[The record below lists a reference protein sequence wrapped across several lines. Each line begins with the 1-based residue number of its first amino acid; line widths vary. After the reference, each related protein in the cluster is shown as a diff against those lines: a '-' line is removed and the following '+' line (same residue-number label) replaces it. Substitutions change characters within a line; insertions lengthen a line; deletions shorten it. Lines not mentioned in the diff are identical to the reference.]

1 MWEQIRRVIFDAS
14 EATGLGSGFLANLVA
29 ESVGVFFGVIIS
41 VLFAI
46 WLDQGRE
53 AQRHADHRRR
63 AVTRWVRNQSDM
75 LDDVV
80 AEGGRASED
89 EKEARLQRR
98 MAVVADAI
106 LDANYIWSDY
116 EDAFK
121 KRKMRTAF
129 EDYLHALS
137 DFKGAA
143 GKVLNWVES
152 VAAPAQSTVVKLDA
166 LIKIVGERREARRM
180 APILKDMLKR
190 ARPNGVDDPPKATG
204 TLAAFTGRVL
214 SRSA

>member
-1 MWEQIRRVIFDAS
+1 MWEQIRNVIFDAS

-29 ESVGVFFGVIIS
+29 ESIGVVFGVVIS
-41 VLFAI
+41 VFFAI

-53 AQRHADHRRR
+53 AQRHVDHRRR
-63 AVTRWVRNQSDM
+63 AVTRWVRNQYDM
-75 LDDVV
+75 LEDVA
-80 AEGGRASED
+80 AEGGRASEE

-98 MAVVADAI
+98 KAIVGDAI

-121 KRKMRTAF
+121 KRKMRAAF
-129 EDYLHALS
+129 EDYVHSLS
-137 DFKGAA
+137 EFKGAA

-152 VAAPAQSTVVKLDA
+152 IAAPAQKSVDKLEA
-166 LIKIVGERREARRM
+166 LIKAVGERREARRM
-180 APILKDMLKR
+180 APMLKDMLKR
-190 ARPNGVDDPPKATG
+190 ARPNGADEPQKSAS
-204 TLAAFTGRVL
+204 TLAAFTGKVL

>member
-41 VLFAI
+41 VFFAI

-121 KRKMRTAF
+121 KRKMRAAF
-129 EDYLHALS
+129 EDYVHALS

-152 VAAPAQSTVVKLDA
+152 VAAPAQKSVDRLEA
-166 LIKIVGERREARRM
+166 LIKAVGERREARRM
-180 APILKDMLKR
+180 APVLKEMLKR
-190 ARPNGVDDPPKATG
+190 ARPNGVEEAQKPK

-214 SRSA
+214 SRTA